1 MIRKILAINGGGI
14 CDVSFLTF
22 MLKLSKYYDK
32 KNIDLLSL
40 FDTFSGVSA
49 GSIVA
54 SAFALREQFLQN
66 VATSSPDVI
75 ESALKKINPDYSDN
89 DITKTIKNLKRMKIA
104 NCSSIIISTL
114 IVFFEIEGS
123 NIFYRTTLRKIVSVN
138 GLLFSKYGDNKKKV
152 FDEYFDFT
160 LSDVPEGRTL
170 VIKALDVPTITVKIY
185 TNYKTSIKN
194 NIYVSDPEQSI
205 SEAIMFSSNAPTY
218 FPYNKMSDGGIIL
231 NTSLLEQLFLFQ
243 DDDLRIFKL
252 NNLISPSTKTIFFDG
267 LIGWVLP
274 ILNISI
280 NYENQFF
287 RDLLKY
293 KYKKNICIIDFDI
306 SNYSIDD
313 INKISELEHIGE
325 KVSLNPAIKFID
337 DKLN

>member
-14 CDVSFLTF
+14 LDVSFLTF

-40 FDTFSGVSA
+40 FDTFSGVSS

-54 SAFALREQFLQN
+54 STFALREQILQHI
-66 VATSSPDVI
+66 ATSRPDVI

-138 GLLFSKYGDNKKKV
+138 GLLFSKYGNNKKKV

-252 NNLISPSTKTIFFDG
+252 NNLVTPSTKKVFFDG
-267 LIGWVLP
+267 LIGWLSP
-274 ILNISI
+274 ILNISLK
-280 NYENQFF
+280 YENQIF

-293 KYKKNICIIDFDI
+293 KYQKNICIVDFDVTKY
-306 SNYSIDD
+306 NMDD
-313 INKISELEHIGE
+313 LQHIAEIEQIGT
-325 KVSLNPAIKFID
+325 KMSTKPAIKFID
-337 DKLN
+337 NKLN